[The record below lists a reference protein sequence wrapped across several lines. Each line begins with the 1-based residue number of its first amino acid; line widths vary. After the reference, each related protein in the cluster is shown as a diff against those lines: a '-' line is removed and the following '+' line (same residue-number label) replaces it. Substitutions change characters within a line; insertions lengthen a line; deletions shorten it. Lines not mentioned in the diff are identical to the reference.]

1 MNELTVPA
9 NVDYLDKVI
18 DFINNEL
25 EAYDCPMKAHM
36 QLELAVEEIFVN
48 IASYA
53 YRPVEGEAEIRC
65 DVLTDPLRVEIQ
77 FLDGGKPFDP
87 LAKKDYD
94 TSPEAFD
101 ETTVGGLGIFMTKQM
116 MDDVQYAYED
126 GKNILTIRKSL
137 FEEGTPTSS

>member
-1 MNELTVPA
+1 MNILTVPA
-9 NVDYLDKVI
+9 NVDCLDKVI
-18 DFINNEL
+18 AFINEEL
-25 EAYDCPMKAHM
+25 EAYDCPVKAQA

-53 YRPVEGEAEIRC
+53 YNPAEGEAEIRC
-65 DVLTDPLRVEIQ
+65 EVMTGPLRVEIQ

-101 ETTVGGLGIFMTKQM
+101 EESVGGLGIYMTKQT
-116 MDDVQYAYED
+116 MDEVQYAYED
-126 GKNILTIRKSL
+126 GKNILTIKKN
-137 FEEGTPTSS
+137 F